1 MKTNSRITTLILLCI
16 IVSLLFGY
24 VTYRELK
31 VGDFED
37 HIGWA
42 RNLAANGYV
51 FVPAHSLY
59 EELIVTVR
67 AFLPYNVLAKSSK
80 LLHQIIDIKSY
91 EIAAVVVTILTY
103 LAFAI
108 LIYNRLLHEWKKDEK
123 EANPWLAGLIT
134 LVAMLVSPIFLF
146 TLPDR
151 MYMGY
156 LTANPYHNPTQLLL
170 RPFALLLFYHAYT
183 NLYER
188 PRLKSILVA
197 AVLMIAATQSKAN
210 FTLIFLPAL
219 GILALLQFRKLKN
232 LNWLYV
238 IFGLGLPGVGT
249 LIAQFFISMTGQGVD
264 KMIFAPFK
272 AILMFVPN
280 LWALLFFTILSLVFP
295 LVVTFGYWQQNRHNF
310 RLGLAWIVFL
320 VGFVLACL
328 FTQVINMASL
338 NFWWGPMIAV
348 VILFV
353 ESFCL
358 AGKYGMFSLR
368 ESTGRIQRWAGLA
381 ALGLHLLCGII
392 YYLNTVLYPSPYL

>member
-1 MKTNSRITTLILLCI
+1 MKTNSRTTILILLCI

-151 MYMGY
+151 IHQKRNKSDMIQMCVRHKNVINLDHFLDTQIPDPGSGVNQDIVIQQHRRG
-156 LTANPYHNPTQLLL
+156 LRPTANT
-170 RPFALLLFYHAYT
+170 
-183 NLYER
+183 
-188 PRLKSILVA
+188 A
-197 AVLMIAATQSKAN
+197 AASQD
-210 FTLIFLPAL
+210 P
-219 GILALLQFRKLKN
+219 QF
-232 LNWLYV
+232 
-238 IFGLGLPGVGT
+238 
-249 LIAQFFISMTGQGVD
+249 Q
-264 KMIFAPFK
+264 
-272 AILMFVPN
+272 
-280 LWALLFFTILSLVFP
+280 
-295 LVVTFGYWQQNRHNF
+295 
-310 RLGLAWIVFL
+310 
-320 VGFVLACL
+320 
-328 FTQVINMASL
+328 
-338 NFWWGPMIAV
+338 
-348 VILFV
+348 
-353 ESFCL
+353 
-358 AGKYGMFSLR
+358 
-368 ESTGRIQRWAGLA
+368 
-381 ALGLHLLCGII
+381 
-392 YYLNTVLYPSPYL
+392 

>member
-1 MKTNSRITTLILLCI
+1 MKTNSRTTTLILLCI

-42 RNLAANGYV
+42 RNLATKGYL

-91 EIAAVVVTILTY
+91 EIAAVVVTVLTY
-103 LAFAI
+103 LAVAI
-108 LIYNRLLHEWKKDEK
+108 LIFNRLLREWKKDEK
-123 EANPWLAGLIT
+123 EASPWLAGLIT

-170 RPFALLLFYHAYT
+170 RPFALLLFFHAYA
-183 NLYER
+183 NLYAR
-188 PRLKSILVA
+188 PAFKNILIA

-219 GILALLQFRKLKN
+219 GILALLQFRKLKS

-238 IFGLGLPGVGT
+238 IFGLGLPGVGA

-280 LWALLFFTILSLVFP
+280 IWTLLFFTILSLVFP
-295 LVVTFGYWQQNRHNF
+295 LVVTFGYWQQNRHNL

-320 VGFVLACL
+320 VGFILACL

-353 ESFCL
+353 ESLSL

-381 ALGLHLLCGII
+381 TLGLHLLCGII
-392 YYLNTVLYPSPYL
+392 YYMHTVLYPSPYL